1 MTFKATVQEIRVAQ
15 GFKGCRV
22 LPGAIAEIACQS
34 AVSRRVTQIF
44 NQIRRIART
53 SIQNES
59 LTIAR
64 SWRPLGGLG
73 VGLTLGSD
81 GNRSLPFSASRCGAF
96 VGTVGVVMNT
106 PFTVW
111 RSALSAP

>member
-1 MTFKATVQEIRVAQ
+1 MTFKATVQEIRVAR

-64 SWRPLGGLG
+64 SCRPLGGW
-73 VGLTLGSD
+73 VCGLPWDLTAID
-81 GNRSLPFSASRCGAF
+81 RFRSLRRGAELLWGPSA
-96 VGTVGVVMNT
+96 
-106 PFTVW
+106 W
-111 RSALSAP
+111 